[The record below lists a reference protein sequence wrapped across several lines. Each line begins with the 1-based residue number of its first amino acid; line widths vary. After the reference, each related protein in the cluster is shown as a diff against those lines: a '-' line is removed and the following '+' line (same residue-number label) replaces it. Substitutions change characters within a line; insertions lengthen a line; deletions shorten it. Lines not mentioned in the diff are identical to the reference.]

1 MIARWPAKAGLVP
14 WWTKRICMLRPF
26 TLLFEEDPHHGP
38 GLPAE
43 IRTIYGGD
51 WRLPVTPPH
60 RPAVWTN
67 FVVSH
72 DGRIAFNQP
81 GWNGGNAISR
91 NNRHD
96 HWLMEVVRAR
106 ADAILVG
113 TATLRVARRHRWV
126 AGELVDWPA
135 FAALR
140 ASEDRPPLP
149 ALVILSASGDLPAAI
164 ALTLPR
170 SLFLITTAHGAERA
184 LAAFPH
190 LTCLVGAD
198 GQIDLPAAF
207 AALRQQYGIRT
218 MLSEGGGRTY
228 GTLLAHQLIDEIFLT
243 ISPIIVGN
251 PAPPAPPR
259 PGLVEGVGFTPQ
271 HPPQLRLISLRRAGD
286 FLFQRAQ
293 LRFAPTAEEV

>member
-1 MIARWPAKAGLVP
+1 M
-14 WWTKRICMLRPF
+14 MQPF
-26 TLLFEEDPHHGP
+26 SLLFEEEPNHGP

-43 IRTIYGGD
+43 IRAIYQGD
-51 WRLPVTPPH
+51 WRLPTIPES

-91 NNRHD
+91 GNRYD

-106 ADAILVG
+106 ADAILLG
-113 TATLRVARRHRWV
+113 ASTLRAARRHRWEP
-126 AGELVDWPA
+126 GELVDWSA

-140 ASEDRPPLP
+140 AAEDRPPLP
-149 ALVILSASGDLPAAI
+149 ALAILSASGELPVAT

-170 SLFLITTAHGAERA
+170 ALFLITTASGAERA
-184 LAAFPH
+184 QARYPQLI
-190 LTCLVGAD
+190 CLVGAD
-198 GQIDLPAAF
+198 GQIDLADAF
-207 AALRQQYGIRT
+207 VTLRQHYGIRT

-228 GTLLAHQLIDEIFLT
+228 GTLLATRLIDEVFLT

-251 PAPPAPPR
+251 PTPPAPAR
-259 PGLVEGVGFTPQ
+259 PGLVEGTGFPPQ
-271 HPPQLRLISLRRAGD
+271 HPPRLRLISLRRVSD

-293 LRFAPTAEEV
+293 LVFDPAAEAV